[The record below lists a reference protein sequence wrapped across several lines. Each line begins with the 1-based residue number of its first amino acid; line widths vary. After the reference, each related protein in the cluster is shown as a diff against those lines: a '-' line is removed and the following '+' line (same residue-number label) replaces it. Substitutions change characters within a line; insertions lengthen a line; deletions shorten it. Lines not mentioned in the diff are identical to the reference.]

1 MYEHHR
7 SIRTPNDDLIIWRY
21 MDLWK
26 FLDIID
32 NKRLYLSRADSFDD
46 KFEGRITNRKVRKFD
61 DNHPL
66 RKIDD
71 YSEFALKKCTY
82 ISSWTC
88 SENESYPL
96 WKIYTDFRN
105 AVAIRSTIGNL
116 KDSIYVNEKVQH
128 LGNVKYVNENINFIF
143 RGNAYQLF
151 YEKRKFF
158 EFEQEVRLIST
169 LDFNNYEELLKLPL
183 GTKIIINPEKLINEI
198 YLAPLADNKLKR
210 IIESKLNDIGINISV
225 NFSFI

>member
-1 MYEHHR
+1 
-7 SIRTPNDDLIIWRY
+7 

-26 FLDIID
+26 FLDVVD

-46 KFEGRITNRKVRKFD
+46 KLEGRITNRKLKELES
-61 DNHPL
+61 NHPL

-88 SENESYPL
+88 NEKESYPL
-96 WKIYTDFRN
+96 WKIYTDYRN
-105 AVAIRSTIGNL
+105 AVAIKSTIGKL
-116 KDSIYVNEKVQH
+116 KESIYENKDVQY
-128 LGNVKYVNENINFIF
+128 LGNVKYVTENNRFTF
-143 RGNAYQLF
+143 GGNAYQLF

-183 GTKIIINPEKLINEI
+183 GTKIIINPEKLIDEI
-198 YLAPLADNKLKR
+198 FLAPLGDNSLKR
-210 IIESKLNDIGINISV
+210 IIESKLNDIGINLPV
-225 NFSFI
+225 NLSSI